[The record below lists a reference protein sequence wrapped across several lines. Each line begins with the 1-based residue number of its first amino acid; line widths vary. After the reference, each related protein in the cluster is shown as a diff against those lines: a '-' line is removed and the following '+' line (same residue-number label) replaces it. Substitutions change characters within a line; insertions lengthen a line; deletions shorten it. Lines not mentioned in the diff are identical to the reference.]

1 MKTSFL
7 ILIYLFYFSIA
18 DGDDRLVFLYTHFRH
33 GARAPMD
40 IKNDYTD
47 LLGEKW
53 TNPGELTGM
62 GQRMHYLLGLRNRM
76 RYIEKEKF
84 LSEKFDAH
92 EILIY
97 SSNLNRTMLSASS
110 QLQGLYPQSSKKGE
124 ILTEA
129 QEKAAVPQVDV
140 DCDEINNEIKA
151 LNKSALPYYM
161 TLAPVRMVNDND
173 KKMNVYDLKDCTEE
187 RDQVKKENRE
197 TIPEALNFTQE
208 FNEKYGKTLKE
219 YMKTQKDEYNLLDI
233 NEFCDAFLSSYT
245 DQRELSNFK
254 KTGIDFEEMNDY
266 CYEYFRI
273 CYLYQYHGDKEKK
286 LAHIDSS
293 KLMTELMFHM
303 KRRLDADMTVE
314 DEDENYKDY
323 SYPKWLMISGHD
335 STTSADEI
343 FMLNALGLNI
353 SELYIFPKYAAQL
366 ALEVRTNKEPT
377 KAKSYADYY
386 VIGYFNDEQL
396 FNTTA
401 DNFIE
406 KIEGEIW
413 SQDEIDEF
421 CGFEGANSNTD
432 TKNNSEGSN
441 SDKNNTSDNISNN
454 TSNSTDNEDGT
465 VKKKDKAK
473 KAYKV
478 LMIVFICLAAIL
490 LAITMCLACKLC
502 RRSPAAPIDPNFT
515 INNTNQNMKI

>member
-84 LSEKFDAH
+84 ISEKYDAH
-92 EILIY
+92 EMLIY

-197 TIPEALNFTQE
+197 TIPEALNFT
-208 FNEKYGKTLKE
+208 
-219 YMKTQKDEYNLLDI
+219 
-233 NEFCDAFLSSYT
+233 
-245 DQRELSNFK
+245 
-254 KTGIDFEEMNDY
+254 
-266 CYEYFRI
+266 
-273 CYLYQYHGDKEKK
+273 
-286 LAHIDSS
+286 
-293 KLMTELMFHM
+293 
-303 KRRLDADMTVE
+303 
-314 DEDENYKDY
+314 
-323 SYPKWLMISGHD
+323 
-335 STTSADEI
+335 
-343 FMLNALGLNI
+343 
-353 SELYIFPKYAAQL
+353 
-366 ALEVRTNKEPT
+366 
-377 KAKSYADYY
+377 
-386 VIGYFNDEQL
+386 
-396 FNTTA
+396 
-401 DNFIE
+401 
-406 KIEGEIW
+406 
-413 SQDEIDEF
+413 
-421 CGFEGANSNTD
+421 
-432 TKNNSEGSN
+432 
-441 SDKNNTSDNISNN
+441 
-454 TSNSTDNEDGT
+454 
-465 VKKKDKAK
+465 
-473 KAYKV
+473 
-478 LMIVFICLAAIL
+478 
-490 LAITMCLACKLC
+490 
-502 RRSPAAPIDPNFT
+502 
-515 INNTNQNMKI
+515 

>member
-84 LSEKFDAH
+84 ISEKYDAH
-92 EILIY
+92 EMLIY

-173 KKMNVYDLKDCTEE
+173 KKMNVYDLKDCL
-187 RDQVKKENRE
+187 KKE
-197 TIPEALNFTQE
+197 I
-208 FNEKYGKTLKE
+208 K
-219 YMKTQKDEYNLLDI
+219 
-233 NEFCDAFLSSYT
+233 S
-245 DQRELSNFK
+245 K
-254 KTGIDFEEMNDY
+254 K
-266 CYEYFRI
+266 
-273 CYLYQYHGDKEKK
+273 K
-286 LAHIDSS
+286 
-293 KLMTELMFHM
+293 
-303 KRRLDADMTVE
+303 
-314 DEDENYKDY
+314 
-323 SYPKWLMISGHD
+323 
-335 STTSADEI
+335 
-343 FMLNALGLNI
+343 
-353 SELYIFPKYAAQL
+353 
-366 ALEVRTNKEPT
+366 
-377 KAKSYADYY
+377 
-386 VIGYFNDEQL
+386 
-396 FNTTA
+396 
-401 DNFIE
+401 IE
-406 KIEGEIW
+406 KQ
-413 SQDEIDEF
+413 SQKHLI
-421 CGFEGANSNTD
+421 SL
-432 TKNNSEGSN
+432 KNLM
-441 SDKNNTSDNISNN
+441 KNMEKLLKNI
-454 TSNSTDNEDGT
+454 
-465 VKKKDKAK
+465 
-473 KAYKV
+473 
-478 LMIVFICLAAIL
+478 
-490 LAITMCLACKLC
+490 
-502 RRSPAAPIDPNFT
+502 
-515 INNTNQNMKI
+515 